1 MIAYV
6 GHFVTI
12 KSNSKRYFGG
22 YGKIRAFNPY
32 SPKSFLI
39 DRFEAAGSGLKMFWA
54 CRNEFEFVGPTINDY
69 LVSVSNG
76 DGP

>member
-6 GHFVTI
+6 GRFVTI

-32 SPKSFLI
+32 SPTGP
-39 DRFEAAGSGLKMFWA
+39 DAFWLSA
-54 CRNEFEFVGPTINDY
+54 FMERVT
-69 LVSVSNG
+69 LQ
-76 DGP
+76 